1 MEEPVTYKFRR
12 REIVLIFMLLLIGGA
27 VIFSLG
33 IKVGQGFLCKN
44 NAPAKEEVKL
54 NNIYDSSENYDDNKL
69 PEKTAPALE
78 QKTAKAEIETT
89 KETKT
94 ELGIKEITNE
104 IKGKYTIQ
112 VSSHQDEEEAKRVAA
127 ELYKSGYKLA
137 YYMEAEVPGKG
148 MWYRVGIGFF
158 KQKSSA
164 ETFAEMLKKQG
175 KIASYLIRKID

>member
-1 MEEPVTYKFRR
+1 MEEPRTYKFRR

-33 IKVGQGFLCKN
+33 IRVGQSVLCKN
-44 NAPAKEEVKL
+44 GAPAKEEIKL
-54 NNIYDSSENYDDNKL
+54 SNLYDSSTNYDDNKL
-69 PEKTAPALE
+69 PEKTDTAPTPKVE
-78 QKTAKAEIETT
+78 KEE

-94 ELGIKEITNE
+94 ELGIKEITND

-112 VSSHQDEEEAKRVAA
+112 ISSHQDEQEAKKAAA
-127 ELYKSGYKLA
+127 ELYQSGYKLA
-137 YYMEAEVPGKG
+137 YYMEAEVAGKG

-158 KQKSSA
+158 KQKASA

>member
-12 REIVLIFMLLLIGGA
+12 REIILIFMLLLVGGA

-44 NAPAKEEVKL
+44 NTPAKEEVKL

-69 PEKTAPALE
+69 PEKTPPALE
-78 QKTAKAEIETT
+78 QKVVQTEA
-89 KETKT
+89 ETKT
-94 ELGIKEITNE
+94 ELGIKEITDD

-112 VSSHQDEEEAKRVAA
+112 ISSHQDEEEAKRVAA